1 MEVSSS
7 MELNRRIDHTCLKL
21 EATKADILQL
31 IAEAKKAR
39 FYSVCVQ
46 PVWVELASQSLKED
60 PVSICT
66 VIGFPLGANTT
77 ETKVFEAQNALQNGA
92 DELDVVLNIG
102 ALKTGEHEAVLEDL
116 KAVILVAKNRALVK
130 VIIEAALLT
139 EEEKIVACQLAKEA
153 GANFVKTSTGFA
165 ATGATPS
172 DVRLMRK
179 VVGETMGVKASGGIK
194 TAKEVRLLIESGAS
208 RIGTSASVAILAE
221 TI

>member
-1 MEVSSS
+1 MEAPSI
-7 MELNRRIDHTCLKL
+7 MELNRRIDHTCLKP
-21 EATKADILQL
+21 EATRDDILKL
-31 IAEAKKAR
+31 IAEAKAAR
-39 FYSVCVQ
+39 FYSVCIQ
-46 PVWVELASQSLKED
+46 PVWVKLASQLLKED

-77 ETKVFEAQNALQNGA
+77 ETKVFEAQDALLNGA

-102 ALKTGEHEAVLEDL
+102 ALKSGETEVVLADL
-116 KAVILVAKNRALVK
+116 KAVVSVAKNRALVK

-139 EEEKIVACQLAKEA
+139 ESEKIIACQLAKEA

-165 ATGATPS
+165 ATGATPA
-172 DVRLMRK
+172 DIRLMRE

-208 RIGTSASVAILAE
+208 RIGTSSSVAILAE

>member
-1 MEVSSS
+1 M
-7 MELNRRIDHTCLKL
+7 
-21 EATKADILQL
+21 
-31 IAEAKKAR
+31 
-39 FYSVCVQ
+39 
-46 PVWVELASQSLKED
+46 ELASQSLKED

-102 ALKTGEHEAVLEDL
+102 ALKNGEHETVLEDL